1 VKSAAKKKA
10 ARMGFNPMAPS
21 IDDLVSS
28 PPAKKARSASTQATV
43 DRKRSTASDKPEETT
58 KVGKV
63 WEAEN
68 QRVTFYCPKDLLSRL
83 QDAVSEDRSKSAII
97 VEALTKEFEY
107 RTR

>member
-10 ARMGFNPMAPS
+10 ARMGFNPMEPS

-28 PPAKKARSASTQATV
+28 PPPAKKARSASKPATV

-58 KVGKV
+58 KAGKV

-97 VEALTKEFEY
+97 VEALTKEFG
-107 RTR
+107 